1 MKTDSIFYSLF
12 QSFPSIFFELLNCP
26 PSEANFY
33 EFTSREVKQLAFR
46 LDGLFLP
53 NSNDSGKPFYVV
65 EVQFQPDDNLY
76 YRLFGELFLF
86 LRQYQPPYPWQVVVI
101 YPSRSVERQQTLQ
114 FRELLGRVTSI
125 YLDELDSA
133 SESSLGVGVVK
144 LVIESEKTAPQAARR
159 LIEQAQV
166 QLTDELTGRDL
177 IDLIETI
184 IIYKLP
190 QKSRKEIEAM
200 LGLAELKQT
209 KVYQE
214 AKEEGLVEGEQK
226 GKEQGKQQSKL
237 ETIPRLLD
245 LGLNNSEIAEALD
258 LSLEI
263 VAPAAELFHQQNLTA
278 FVELLKHQRL
288 LFSAEDLAELAGLIA
303 RLPERIEAL
312 SRAISLWCK
321 HQDRSEQLKA
331 LKQLRQALS
340 SGTVEEGLGTSAVM
354 STELTI
360 NRQILLEILTRK

>member
-86 LRQYQPPYPWQVVVI
+86 LRQYKPPHPWRVVVI
-101 YPSRSVERQQTLQ
+101 YPTRSIEREQNLQ
-114 FRELLGRVTSI
+114 FRELLALNRVRRI
-125 YLDELDSA
+125 YLDELGETS
-133 SESSLGVGVVK
+133 SGSLGVGVVK
-144 LVIESEKTAPQAARR
+144 LVIESEQTAPQLARR
-159 LIEQAQV
+159 LIEQAREE
-166 QLTDELTGRDL
+166 LTDEKIQRDL

-184 IIYKLP
+184 VIYKLP

-200 LGLAELKQT
+200 FSLAEIKQT

-214 AKEEGLVEGEQK
+214 AKEEGKEEGLAEGEQ
-226 GKEQGKQQSKL
+226 QTKL
-237 ETIPRLLD
+237 AAIPRLIQ
-245 LGLNNSEIAEALD
+245 LGLSFQTIAEALD
-258 LSLEI
+258 LPLE
-263 VAPAAELFHQQNLTA
+263 VVQRVGESFQQQYVTA
-278 FVELLKHQRL
+278 FIELLNQERS
-288 LFSAEDLAELAGLIA
+288 LFSPEELAQLAELIA
-303 RLPERIEAL
+303 PLPDRMGELSNAIAVWLREAEH
-312 SRAISLWCK
+312 SV
-321 HQDRSEQLKA
+321 QLNA
-331 LKQLRQALS
+331 LKEVLKMMGNGNFENMM
-340 SGTVEEGLGTSAVM
+340 GTNSDSVN
-354 STELTI
+354 STELTVNKQVLLAAI
-360 NRQILLEILTRK
+360 NRG